1 MQAIITP
8 SSVKVEQ
15 IESINEVSIAF
26 EQDTATI
33 RASFEN
39 RPLTLNLNGEKVK
52 TTLAS
57 FLEAVAYVLDGVN
70 DFGMDEIDNHVS
82 DIECNLVEAREQI
95 ERLRGE
101 W

>member
-1 MQAIITP
+1 MIGLITP
-8 SSVKVEQ
+8 SNVWVEQ
-15 IESINEVSIAF
+15 IESMSKVSLAF

-39 RPLTLNLNGEKVK
+39 RPLVLNINGEKIK
-52 TTLAS
+52 TDLAS
-57 FLEAVAYVLDGVN
+57 FLKEVAYVLDGIN

-82 DIECNLVEAREQI
+82 DIECNLIEAREQI
-95 ERLRGE
+95 ERLTGE